1 MESPILGPRT
11 SDHSVS
17 AEDLC
22 KTAFQRRNLMETP
35 VVKWPRKNNKVL
47 IADASFMGS
56 RRLEVSYQL
65 EFFMSKD
72 AVGVQQ
78 SGPESWW
85 IASHGKWCP
94 SY

>member
-65 EFFMSKD
+65 EFFMSRD

-94 SY
+94 S